1 MTMRKHCKKKNIM
14 IAVAIAC
21 SLFMLGNVQM
31 IYAADNGVSA
41 TVDTVEGSARVQS
54 NSASEGAQSLQLT
67 AANPVYFSSAD
78 NATISSTPSKATD
91 NATSNTSSSS
101 ANVQNS
107 ALSSK
112 DGFTL
117 QPANTVLSTNT
128 DLDPAHVFL
137 TPTSNQQQAFQNV
150 AEQSL
155 PMTPDQIIFLKKRL
169 QETQLAKST
178 SATFPPKPTV
188 STQTVNLSPG
198 ATPPVVRLQQ
208 GFVTS
213 VVFVDNTGADWPIDS
228 YDLGNSKAF
237 NIQVASGS
245 NAMMIQAIDM
255 YTYGNLAV
263 NLKGLSTPV
272 MLTLVPGGQAVDYRL
287 DLRIQDSGPNA
298 QISNTN
304 QIASPVSSELLSVLD
319 GIPPADSQVLQ
330 VSDSQSQ
337 AWLLGDK
344 MYLRTHLTVLSP
356 GWDSVVTSPD
366 GMKAYEMDKSP
377 MVLVSK
383 FGQPVQLTIE
393 GL

>member
-1 MTMRKHCKKKNIM
+1 MKMNKIGKKKNII
-14 IAVAIAC
+14 IAITVTC
-21 SLFMLGNVQM
+21 SLFVLGGVQ
-31 IYAADNGVSA
+31 ILYAADNGAST
-41 TVDTVEGSARVQS
+41 TVDTISGTTKAQSEKSRS
-54 NSASEGAQSLQLT
+54 NSDTQSLQLT
-67 AANPVYFSSAD
+67 AANPVDFSSTD
-78 NATISSTPSKATD
+78 STTQTNSMATD
-91 NATSNTSSSS
+91 D
-101 ANVQNS
+101 ANVDTATTNTVSQ
-107 ALSSK
+107 SSK
-112 DGFTL
+112 SNDSLTL
-117 QPANTVLSTNT
+117 QPANTVSSGSI
-128 DLDPAHVFL
+128 DLDPGHVFA
-137 TPTSNQQQAFQNV
+137 TPSANQQQAFQNV

-155 PMTPDQIIFLKKRL
+155 PMTPDQIIYLKKRL
-169 QETQLAKST
+169 QETQRAKAA

-188 STQTVNLSPG
+188 STQTVNLAPG

-245 NAMMIQAIDM
+245 NTMMIQAIDM

-287 DLRIQDSGPNA
+287 DLRIQNAGPNA
-298 QISNTN
+298 TMSNTN
-304 QIASPVSSELLSVLD
+304 QIASPVSDELLSVLD
-319 GIPPADSQVLQ
+319 GVPPADSQILQ

-356 GWDSVVTSPD
+356 SWDSVVTSPD
-366 GMKAYEMDKSP
+366 GMKAYEMQKSP

>member
-1 MTMRKHCKKKNIM
+1 MKMNKADKKKNIIIV
-14 IAVAIAC
+14 IAAIC
-21 SLFMLGNVQM
+21 SLFALGGAQML
-31 IYAADNGVSA
+31 YAADNGVST
-41 TVDTVEGSARVQS
+41 TVDAISGTTKTQSDHSQS
-54 NSASEGAQSLQLT
+54 NGDAQSLQLT
-67 AANPVYFSSAD
+67 AENPVDFSSTD
-78 NATISSTPSKATD
+78 SATQKSSTATD
-91 NATSNTSSSS
+91 DASDDTETTETASQSPTSRNG
-101 ANVQNS
+101 
-107 ALSSK
+107 L
-112 DGFTL
+112 TL
-117 QPANTVLSTNT
+117 QPVNTLSSGSM
-128 DLDPAHVFL
+128 DLDPEHVFA
-137 TPTSNQQQAFQNV
+137 TPNVNQKQAFQDV

-155 PMTPDQIIFLKKRL
+155 PMTPDQIIYLKKRL
-169 QETQLAKST
+169 QETQFAKAA

-188 STQTVNLSPG
+188 STPTVNLAPG

-245 NAMMIQAIDM
+245 NTMMIQAIDM

-287 DLRIQDSGPNA
+287 DLRIQDAGPNA
-298 QISNTN
+298 TMSNTN
-304 QIASPVSSELLSVLD
+304 QIASPVSDELLSVLD
-319 GIPPADSQVLQ
+319 GVPPADSQILQ

-356 GWDSVVTSPD
+356 SWDSVVTSPD
-366 GMKAYEMDKSP
+366 GMKAYEMQKSP